1 MDKSIFDR
9 PENFTNRELSW
20 LEFNQRILGEARD
33 RKNPLF
39 ERMKF
44 LSITASNLDEFFMVR
59 IASLKDMVNAGYKK
73 KDIAGMTPQEQLG
86 ALNEKTHAFC
96 EKQYTTYNR
105 SLLPKL
111 SEAGL
116 EIVTFNSLS
125 EKEEEFLEEYFHKN
139 VYPVL
144 TPMAIDSSR
153 PFPLIQ
159 NKTLNIAALIKS
171 RGEDKKE
178 KKDYDIATVQVPSVL
193 PRVIVLPQKDGGKRK
208 CRVILLENV
217 IEHYLDVL
225 FLNHE
230 IICSAPYRIM
240 RNADLSIDED
250 DAEDLLKEI
259 EKSLKMRQWGEVIKF
274 EYEERMDSRLEKI

>member
-1 MDKSIFDR
+1 MYKSIFDR

-44 LSITASNLDEFFMVR
+44 LGITASNLDEFFMVR

-230 IICSAPYRIM
+230 IICSSP
-240 RNADLSIDED
+240 
-250 DAEDLLKEI
+250 
-259 EKSLKMRQWGEVIKF
+259 
-274 EYEERMDSRLEKI
+274 